1 MSTEYIVN
9 NFLTITQ
16 VTSKKTTMDY
26 IIENLKSDKE
36 NCIINENNIITK
48 KIDEYGFPSCMI
60 NQFLTDN
67 SDKACITGSFLLH
80 SLMNDPKW
88 TPGDIDI
95 FIYDKN
101 GYYNPN
107 LNLYQDLENML
118 NSDDDVGVADDDD
131 KYIFTKRK
139 HISNNYSACYIDNIY
154 ECKSR
159 TNPKGKLQII
169 NVNIPILE
177 VLDAFDYDIIKMRY
191 NGKQMFI
198 PQKALEMIR
207 SRTIEMPTQ
216 YPNMYELSRQIKR
229 YDKYKRRD
237 FGFNSVPIITIQT
250 SYSELEKGIEEYDY
264 IEAPSDD
271 EDELYDEKL
280 KLEKA
285 KIKRLESHVSE
296 LETRNESIK
305 HAISTEEKADYE
317 LKLKKC
323 KEQIVDL
330 EEGISE
336 LEGEVCE
343 FIGKNKDLEGEID
356 EIEGENEIYEET
368 IKNLEKE
375 NEILKAKLEKIIGN

>member
-1 MSTEYIVN
+1 MRTGTEYIVN

-26 IIENLKSDKE
+26 IIENLKSDKD

-67 SDKACITGSFLLH
+67 SDKACMTGSFLLH

-101 GYYNPN
+101 GYYT
-107 LNLYQDLENML
+107 LNIYKDLENML
-118 NSDDDVGVADDDD
+118 NSDDERGVADDE
-131 KYIFTKRK
+131 KYVFTKKK
-139 HISNNYSACYIDNIY
+139 HISNNYSVRYIENIF
-154 ECKSR
+154 ECTSR
-159 TNPKGKLQII
+159 TNPKNKLQII
-169 NVNIPILE
+169 NVNLPVLE

-191 NGKQMFI
+191 NGKQLFI
-198 PQKALEMIR
+198 PQKTLEMIN
-207 SRTIEMPTQ
+207 SRKIEMPTQ
-216 YPNMYELSRQIKR
+216 YATMNELSRQIKR
-229 YDKYKRRD
+229 YDKYKRRN
-237 FGFNSVPIITIQT
+237 FNFNSVPIITIQV
-250 SYSELEKGIEEYDY
+250 SYGELEKQIEEHDY

-271 EDELYDEKL
+271 EDELYEDKL

-285 KIKRLESHVSE
+285 KIKRLESHVNE

-356 EIEGENEIYEET
+356 EIEGENEKYEET

-375 NEILKAKLEKIIGN
+375 NKILKAKLERAIGN